1 MPMVLAK
8 CKECNFRRHILIGG
22 TNLRGKESEQ
32 ITTHSYRKGHT
43 IQIGKYE
50 YKAPDEEHLK
60 LMEDEKKEE
69 MQ

>member
-22 TNLRGKESEQ
+22 ELLRGKESEQ
-32 ITTHSYRKGHT
+32 IITHSYRKGHT
-43 IQIGKYE
+43 IQIGNYD

-60 LMEDEKKEE
+60 LVDEGKEGTN
-69 MQ
+69 